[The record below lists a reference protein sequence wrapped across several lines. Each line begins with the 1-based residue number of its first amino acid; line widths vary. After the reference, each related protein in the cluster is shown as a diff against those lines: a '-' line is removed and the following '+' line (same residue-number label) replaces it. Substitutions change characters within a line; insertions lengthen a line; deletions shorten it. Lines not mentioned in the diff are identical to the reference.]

1 MGFNLADVLKD
12 VPKLD
17 TEQEQI
23 TYLPLG
29 QLVSDGNNFY
39 ALQGIQELADNISV
53 VGLQQPIRV
62 REDEDSGAYRIVSG
76 HRRTAALRVLFE
88 EDPVKWKT
96 VPCIIERD
104 NASMALQQLRLIYA
118 NASTRQLSSA
128 ELSEQAQQV
137 EQLLYQLQEEGY
149 SFPGRMRDHVAEA
162 VGASRSK
169 LARLKVVR
177 DHLIPE
183 FTESWKGDH
192 ISESTA
198 YTLAQASPE
207 RQRMLFEAR
216 GKEQPSGRLAWV
228 TESTVQN
235 CLREMDNA
243 RAICSKIACFRG
255 CACDHAAVREKWAA
269 KLESWTSLS
278 CRGCCRDCP
287 RLAECKKSCEYAGDI
302 KKKRLAKAKAEKNKE
317 KAAEEKRKA
326 EADARKASAVDLAAE
341 VFRRAES
348 LRVEC
353 GVPSDELVKI
363 WAPYPSDYYTVSY
376 EKHAAGEKP
385 DLRTMLPGGIYPEDA
400 KRLIAT
406 AEKLGCSVDYLIGRD
421 VPAAEAAPA
430 PASVWR
436 KGNPPE
442 SGHYALAYRFM
453 WDKNGPTVEEAYWN
467 GHGWIVSS
475 MPILPEMVVIG
486 WTEMPEDDRE
496 VR

>member
-23 TYLPLG
+23 TYLSLD
-29 QLVSDGNNFY
+29 QLVSDDNNFY
-39 ALQGIQELADNISV
+39 ALHGIPELADNISV

-62 REDEDSGAYRIVSG
+62 REDKDSGAYRIVSG

-88 EDPVKWKT
+88 EDPVKWQT
-96 VPCIIERD
+96 APCIIERD
-104 NASMALQQLRLIYA
+104 NASTALQQLRLIYA

-169 LARLKVVR
+169 LARLKVIR

-183 FTESWKGDH
+183 FAESWKGDH

-207 RQRMLFEAR
+207 RQRMIFEAR
-216 GKEQPSGRLAWV
+216 GKKANGEFAWL
-228 TESTVQN
+228 TGSTVEN

-243 RAICSKIACFRG
+243 RAICDKLTCFRG
-255 CACDHAAVREKWAA
+255 CTCDHAAAREKQAA
-269 KLESWTSLS
+269 KLESWNSLN

-287 RLAECKKSCEYAGDI
+287 RLAECKKSCEYAGGI
-302 KKKRLAKAKAEKNKE
+302 KKKQLAKAKAEKNE
-317 KAAEEKRKA
+317 KKTAEEKRKA
-326 EADARKASAVDLAAE
+326 ETDAREASAVDLAAE
-341 VFRRAES
+341 IFRRAEA
-348 LRVEC
+348 LRVER
-353 GVPSDELVKI
+353 GVPSDDLAKI
-363 WAPYPSDYYTVSY
+363 WAPYPSDYYTNSY
-376 EKHAAGEKP
+376 EKYAAGEKP
-385 DLRTMLPGGIYPEDA
+385 GPRTMLPGGIQPEDA
-400 KRLIAT
+400 KCLIAT

-421 VPAAEAAPA
+421 VPVAETAPA

-453 WDKNGPTVEEAYWN
+453 WDKNGSTVEEAYWN

-475 MPILPEMVVIG
+475 MPILPEMVVVG